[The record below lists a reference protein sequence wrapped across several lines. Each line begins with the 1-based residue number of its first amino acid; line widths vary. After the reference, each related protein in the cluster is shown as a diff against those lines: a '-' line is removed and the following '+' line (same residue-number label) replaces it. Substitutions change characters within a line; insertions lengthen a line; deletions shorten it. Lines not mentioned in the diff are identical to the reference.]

1 MNEILF
7 KSATAV
13 AGMLRRKEI
22 SSTAV
27 TEMLLTQIDSV
38 NSALNAVVE
47 LRSEEALREAGD
59 TVGSTL
65 NLDELLRLIMT
76 SAAELLRAET
86 SSLLLL
92 DEDAGDLIIHVAT
105 GESGEQVAQQ
115 RVPAGKGIAGWVL
128 EQGEPAVV
136 ANPREDSRF
145 FPGMD
150 EATGFETRNIL
161 ALPLKVRD
169 RTVGVVEVINKHE
182 GGFTDTD
189 RELAAALA
197 NQAAIAIDNAQLYAK
212 LADAVVTSR
221 MSYRL

>member
-1 MNEILF
+1 MPKDGQDEIQ
-7 KSATAV
+7 A
-13 AGMLRRKEI
+13 LRRIIEI
-22 SSTAV
+22 TG
-27 TEMLLTQIDSV
+27 LL
-38 NSALNAVVE
+38 N
-47 LRSEEALREAGD
+47 
-59 TVGSTL
+59 STL

-76 SAAELLRAET
+76 SAAELLNAET

-105 GESGEQVAQQ
+105 GESGEQVTQQ
-115 RVPAGKGIAGWVL
+115 RVPAGEGIAGWVV
-128 EQGEPAVV
+128 EKGEPTVV
-136 ANPREDSRF
+136 ENPRQDPRF
-145 FPGMD
+145 FAGMD
-150 EATGFETRNIL
+150 EATGFDTRNIL

-182 GGFTDTD
+182 GGFTATD
-189 RELAAALA
+189 QELAAALA